1 MKVFINPGHAS
12 GGNPDPGCVNTAE
25 HLRECDIALT
35 VGSLTGKFLEAA
47 GCRVKL
53 LQSHNLA
60 TESPAY
66 PSVTG
71 EANRWMADAFV
82 SIHVNAGGGRGA
94 ETFCYW
100 QYGAGGR
107 LAACIQKQLVSAMQA
122 IDNGYQ
128 DRGVKER
135 KSLCVL
141 RETYMPAALV
151 ELGFIDSADVR
162 LLKEHQEDM
171 ARAVARGVTDYFR
184 ENLAFSHHP
193 LHEI

>member
-1 MKVFINPGHAS
+1 MNVFINPGHAL
-12 GGNPDPGCVNTAE
+12 GGHPDPGCINPRE

-47 GCRVKL
+47 GCGVKL

-60 TESPAY
+60 GESPEY
-66 PSVTG
+66 PCVTD
-71 EANRWMADAFV
+71 EANRWLADVFV

-100 QYGAGGR
+100 KFGAGGR
-107 LAACIQKQLVSAMQA
+107 LASCIQSQLVTAMQA
-122 IDNGYQ
+122 IDSGYQ

-141 RETYMPAALV
+141 RESYMPAALV
-151 ELGFIDSADVR
+151 ELGFIDSEDVR

-171 ARAVARGVTDYFR
+171 AKAVARGITDFWR
-184 ENLAFSHHP
+184 ENLAFSGAKS
-193 LHEI
+193 

>member
-1 MKVFINPGHAS
+1 M
-12 GGNPDPGCVNTAE
+12 
-25 HLRECDIALT
+25 RECDIALT
-35 VGSLTGKFLEAA
+35 VGSLAGKFLEAA

-71 EANRWMADAFV
+71 EANRWLADVFI

-135 KSLCVL
+135 KNLCVL

-193 LHEI
+193 LREI

>member
-1 MKVFINPGHAS
+1 MNVFINPGHAL
-12 GGNPDPGCVNTAE
+12 GGHPDPGCINPAE

-47 GCRVKL
+47 GCGVKL

-60 TESPAY
+60 GESPEY
-66 PSVTG
+66 PCVTD
-71 EANRWMADAFV
+71 EANRWLADVFV

-100 QYGAGGR
+100 KFGAGGR
-107 LAACIQKQLVSAMQA
+107 LASCIQSQLVTAMQA
-122 IDNGYQ
+122 IDPGYQ

-141 RETYMPAALV
+141 RESYMPAALV
-151 ELGFIDSADVR
+151 ELGFIDSGDVS

-171 ARAVARGVTDYFR
+171 AKAVARGITDFWQ
-184 ENLAFSHHP
+184 ENLAFSGAKS
-193 LHEI
+193 

>member
-1 MKVFINPGHAS
+1 MKVFINPGHAA
-12 GGNPDPGCVNTAE
+12 GGNPDPGCVNMSE

-47 GCRVKL
+47 GCQVKL

-66 PSVTG
+66 PSVTD
-71 EANRWMADAFV
+71 EANRWLADAFV

-94 ETFCYW
+94 ETLCYW

-107 LAACIQKQLVSAMQA
+107 MAACIQKQLVSAMQA
-122 IDNGYQ
+122 IDKGYQ

-135 KSLCVL
+135 KGLCVL

-151 ELGFIDSADVR
+151 ELGFIDSEDVR

-171 ARAVARGVTDYFR
+171 ARAVARGVTDYWQI
-184 ENLAFSHHP
+184 L
-193 LHEI
+193 

>member
-12 GGNPDPGCVNTAE
+12 GGNPDPGCVNRE
-25 HLRECDIALT
+25 ENLRECDIALT

-71 EANRWMADAFV
+71 EANRWLADVFI

-107 LAACIQKQLVSAMQA
+107 LAACIQNQLVSAMQA
-122 IDNGYQ
+122 IDNSYQ

-135 KSLCVL
+135 KNLCVL

-171 ARAVARGVTDYFR
+171 ARAVARGATDYFR

>member
-1 MKVFINPGHAS
+1 MNVFINPGHAL
-12 GGNPDPGCVNTAE
+12 GGHPDPGCINPAE

-47 GCRVKL
+47 GCGVKL

-60 TESPAY
+60 GESPEY
-66 PSVTG
+66 PCVTD
-71 EANRWMADAFV
+71 EANRWLADVFV

-100 QYGAGGR
+100 KFGAGGR
-107 LAACIQKQLVSAMQA
+107 LASCIQNQLVNSMQE
-122 IDNGYQ
+122 IDPGYQ

-141 RETYMPAALV
+141 RESYMPAALV
-151 ELGFIDSADVR
+151 ELSFIDSEDVR

-171 ARAVARGVTDYFR
+171 AKAVARGVTDFWR
-184 ENLAFSHHP
+184 T
-193 LHEI
+193 I